1 MRGIFRAVIII
12 LVSLILAE
20 VVFFNVNN
28 DQVFRVL
35 ITEEIISKSTSTLE
49 STSILQST
57 SLRLAPDDGPMKT
70 ILVWNAYDRV
80 EVKDFGYGHKP
91 FAEKCPVKNCTMTAD
106 HHFVPMGQF
115 DAILFNVPLLFN
127 ISQKLPEK
135 SERQPHQRYIFLSQE
150 SPVYNVEQLGFHEG
164 VFNWTMSY
172 QTFSDIP
179 LIYGR
184 YAPRTEADPP
194 VSNWNTSSKTKL
206 IAW

>member
-1 MRGIFRAVIII
+1 M
-12 LVSLILAE
+12 
-20 VVFFNVNN
+20 
-28 DQVFRVL
+28 
-35 ITEEIISKSTSTLE
+35 ITEEIISKSTSTIE
-49 STSILQST
+49 STSTLELTST
-57 SLRLAPDDGPMKT
+57 SLTLEPDDGPMKT
-70 ILVWNAYDRV
+70 ILVWNAYNRV
-80 EVKDFGYGHKP
+80 EVENFGYGHKP
-91 FAEKCPVKNCTMTAD
+91 FAENCPIRNCTMTAD
-106 HHFVPMGQF
+106 RQFVPMDQF

-135 SERQPHQRYIFLSQE
+135 SERHPHQRYIFFSQE
-150 SPVYNVEQLGFHEG
+150 SPVYNVEELGFYEG

-179 LIYGR
+179 LLYGR